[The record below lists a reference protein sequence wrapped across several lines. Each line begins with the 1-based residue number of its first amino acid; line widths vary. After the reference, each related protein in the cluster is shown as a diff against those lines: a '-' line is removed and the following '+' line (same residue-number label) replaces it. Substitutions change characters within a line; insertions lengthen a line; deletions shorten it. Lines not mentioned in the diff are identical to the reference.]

1 MSDYTQVSVTSL
13 NSVINQVNHISSQVE
28 AVGQCVLAVNER
40 VNYVDGKLQQLQ
52 QQFLRMMMEQ
62 RNAAALQRAISRLTN
77 VRQELESRFGTHKEV
92 REHLLGILQATD
104 LALVKQ
110 NTVSRVS
117 EELMLKAPQYW
128 LAPCLVAL
136 SGWICNDEALAK
148 RAIKEAVRRDKEK
161 TCMLFAL
168 ICQRAGRTAT
178 SFEWLREYFGMQ
190 NPERMRSSVVAFIDC
205 YENGIF
211 GEDKDNVCADNINY
225 WIKTLK
231 DKHPD
236 FDNEQKEYWKNVY
249 EQFGSVV
256 KERSDYV
263 NKYSDLKEFCPEYNL
278 IDGFVSRIEGTGYAN
293 EWVSDMNNAEIDVN
307 AEKKRIDA
315 ELRKL
320 ITNYED
326 VRTEQGK
333 ETEEELRYDEMEYE
347 FTQELQA
354 TAKREL
360 DNGKNFD
367 LEEEAKKRIAIIKN
381 QRFDAPVDFVARL
394 RTSVFD
400 KGALPSAKKTAVRLL
415 KSYIVDAY
423 KEYITENKDSYPDK
437 INLKV
442 EATISG
448 NDVGGVS
455 KANYSERISWAGVTE
470 EGENREQ
477 LKKALAAKYDAAKE
491 DATSKI
497 KTPGY
502 YWILVVPALVANSR
516 NKKRR
521 AAIEAKIDAEKNA
534 KLKSL
539 DNALNGRIEANKVVN
554 DFIGKSGWDTV
565 NFDEV
570 ASTEINTEEN
580 A

>member
-1 MSDYTQVSVTSL
+1 
-13 NSVINQVNHISSQVE
+13 
-28 AVGQCVLAVNER
+28 
-40 VNYVDGKLQQLQ
+40 
-52 QQFLRMMMEQ
+52 
-62 RNAAALQRAISRLTN
+62 
-77 VRQELESRFGTHKEV
+77 
-92 REHLLGILQATD
+92 
-104 LALVKQ
+104 
-110 NTVSRVS
+110 
-117 EELMLKAPQYW
+117 
-128 LAPCLVAL
+128 
-136 SGWICNDEALAK
+136 
-148 RAIKEAVRRDKEK
+148 
-161 TCMLFAL
+161 
-168 ICQRAGRTAT
+168 
-178 SFEWLREYFGMQ
+178 
-190 NPERMRSSVVAFIDC
+190 
-205 YENGIF
+205 
-211 GEDKDNVCADNINY
+211 
-225 WIKTLK
+225 
-231 DKHPD
+231 
-236 FDNEQKEYWKNVY
+236 
-249 EQFGSVV
+249 
-256 KERSDYV
+256 
-263 NKYSDLKEFCPEYNL
+263 
-278 IDGFVSRIEGTGYAN
+278 
-293 EWVSDMNNAEIDVN
+293 
-307 AEKKRIDA
+307 
-315 ELRKL
+315 
-320 ITNYED
+320 
-326 VRTEQGK
+326 
-333 ETEEELRYDEMEYE
+333 MEYE

>member
-1 MSDYTQVSVTSL
+1 MSDYTQVSITSL

-40 VNYVDGKLQQLQ
+40 VNYVDAKVQQLQ
-52 QQFLRMMMEQ
+52 QQFLKMMIEQ
-62 RNAAALQRAISRLTN
+62 RNAAALQRAITELIR
-77 VRQELESRFGTHKEV
+77 VRQELESRFGVHKEV
-92 REHLLGILQATD
+92 REHILGILQATD

-110 NTVSRVS
+110 NTVARVS

-211 GEDKDNVCADNINY
+211 GDDKDNVCVDNINH
-225 WIKTLK
+225 WVKTLK
-231 DKHPD
+231 EKHPD
-236 FDNEQKEYWKNVY
+236 FDEEQKAYWKSFY
-249 EQFGSVV
+249 EKFGSAV
-256 KERSDYV
+256 KGESGYV
-263 NKYSDLKEFCPEYNL
+263 STYSDLKAFCPEFNL
-278 IDGFVSRIEGTGYAN
+278 IEGFVSRIEGTEHAN
-293 EWVSDMNNAEIDVN
+293 VELGKMAHAEIDPEI
-307 AEKKRIDA
+307 EKQRIDV

-320 ITNYED
+320 ITDFED
-326 VRTEQGK
+326 VRTDKDMQ
-333 ETEEELRYDEMEYE
+333 TEEELRYDEVLFNKVKEYKGDE
-347 FTQELQA
+347 
-354 TAKREL
+354 
-360 DNGKNFD
+360 
-367 LEEEAKKRIAIIKN
+367 KKANAYLSFVK
-381 QRFDAPVDFVARL
+381 QQKFDAPVDFVSRL
-394 RTSVFD
+394 RTSIID
-400 KGALPSAKKTAVRLL
+400 PSARSSAKKTAIKLL
-415 KSYIVDAY
+415 KDYIVDSY
-423 KEYITENKDSYPDK
+423 KEYITENKDAYPEK

-442 EATISG
+442 ETTISG
-448 NDVGGVS
+448 NDVGGVG

-470 EGENREQ
+470 DGENRDQ

-491 DATSKI
+491 EATSKI

-502 YWILVVPALVANSR
+502 YWILVIPALVANSR

-534 KLKSL
+534 KLNAL

-554 DFIGKSGWDTV
+554 DFIGKDGWDTV

-570 ASTEINTEEN
+570 AATENN
-580 A
+580 